1 MISLWINRKS
11 MGVDDP
17 SVMRNVERMFRKRYL
32 AEKTMFIDYNQ
43 YDLSPQGRIS
53 MNRNRVS
60 DTKPKALCGK
70 VDLRTIQT

>member
-1 MISLWINRKS
+1 

-32 AEKTMFIDYNQ
+32 AEKTVFIDYNQ

-53 MNRNRVS
+53 MNRNQVF
-60 DTKPKALCGK
+60 DKNPKALVGK
-70 VDLRTIQT
+70 VDLRIIQT

>member
-1 MISLWINRKS
+1 MILINKRKS
-11 MGVDDP
+11 ISVDNLL
-17 SVMRNVERMFRKRYL
+17 VIRYIERMFRKRYL

-53 MNRNRVS
+53 MNSNQVS
-60 DTKPKALCGK
+60 DTKSKALCGK